1 MKESKGKMMVE
12 MWYKPLAGH
21 DWVLAGERDQLQRAF
36 KFKATFLK
44 SVSSASNMAQG
55 VAKMQMP
62 SLATPVQRRC
72 SARLAPSL
80 RPIAKQVG
88 QNPH

>member
-1 MKESKGKMMVE
+1 MIGYSLGREINCREHLKSK
-12 MWYKPLAGH
+12 AS
-21 DWVLAGERDQLQRAF
+21 
-36 KFKATFLK
+36 FLK

-62 SLATPVQRRC
+62 SLATPVQRSC

-88 QNPH
+88 QNSQ